1 MAPERHTAAELHAAN
16 GTPQGVQSVRCS
28 VLVRLTARH
37 VAVPGV
43 NPTEPR
49 FATAA
54 GGGDVP
60 CGACRQKTQPETKMS
75 RHKMRASSRQ

>member
-49 FATAA
+49 FATAVTCRA
-54 GGGDVP
+54 VP
-60 CGACRQKTQPETKMS
+60 AAKKDNLRPRCQDTR
-75 RHKMRASSRQ
+75 